1 MLAIVFLDVL
11 DLTDGGGRTG
21 TNNLRIVSRP
31 APADSTQLQRDSS
44 ADSGKVPQ
52 NPRLRRNKLEG
63 NEQD

>member
-1 MLAIVFLDVL
+1 LDVL

-31 APADSTQLQRDSS
+31 APADSKQLQRDSS
-44 ADSGKVPQ
+44 ADSGKVLQ
-52 NPRLRRNKLEG
+52 NPRLRRNKLER